1 MNAKTKKLA
10 LIGAAAVVLCAGIF
24 MALQAFNEN
33 LVFFFSPTQVAAK
46 EAPVGRTFRLGGVV
60 EKNSVV
66 REKDGVT
73 VHFRITDT
81 AQTVNVEYKGI
92 LPDLFAEEQGVVA
105 QGKLN
110 EAGVF
115 VASEVLA
122 KHDENY
128 MPPEAAKALEDAHKA
143 CVAKA
148 HAQGMDS
155 KSHAEAV
162 KSGAPMPANHP

>member
-1 MNAKTKKLA
+1 
-10 LIGAAAVVLCAGIF
+10 

-33 LVFFFSPTQVAAK
+33 LVFSHHQVAAV
-46 EAPVGRTFRLGGVV
+46 EAPGDVRSASGGVV

-115 VASEVLA
+115 VAVKGSPSMKTTCRLR
-122 KHDENY
+122 
-128 MPPEAAKALEDAHKA
+128 PPKR
-143 CVAKA
+143 
-148 HAQGMDS
+148 S
-155 KSHAEAV
+155 K
-162 KSGAPMPANHP
+162 MRIRPA